1 MFFSVKIHLSNAL
14 KVCIM
19 SVYSSGGFRNC
30 RTGGGGRGPGA
41 VEFLRSGDC
50 FDAPSH
56 IPYALLVKVENKI
69 NIENI
74 AYR

>member
-1 MFFSVKIHLSNAL
+1 MFFSVKMHLSNAL

-19 SVYSSGGFRNC
+19 SVYNSGGFRNC
-30 RTGGGGRGPGA
+30 RTGGRGPGA

-56 IPYALLVKVENKI
+56 ISYALLVKVENII

-74 AYR
+74 ACRLQ